1 MSSYK
6 GSYYGWIS
14 ATSEVSQGSVLG
26 LIFFL
31 IFVNDLP
38 EMVSSMLYVCG
49 QY

>member
-1 MSSYK
+1 MSSYNGIF
-6 GSYYGWIS
+6 GSVLLVEFHKV
-14 ATSEVSQGSVLG
+14 ASVLG

-31 IFVNDLP
+31 IVVNDLP